1 MSRQLSVELEM
12 IAPLEYPLSDI
23 TICSNVDVDWTPY
36 PRSNKITYS
45 KQPARL
51 PEIRQG
57 LVEIARI
64 LSDVQKLIGSGNRGV
79 DSDDLWRQAESSFD
93 RLNTW
98 LQHWPT
104 VLEMQNDPLP
114 QVLLTR

>member
-1 MSRQLSVELEM
+1 M
-12 IAPLEYPLSDI
+12 IAPLEYPISDI
-23 TICSNVDVDWTPY
+23 KICGNDDVDWTPY

-57 LVEIARI
+57 LVDIAKI
-64 LSDVQKLIGSGNRGV
+64 LSDVQKFIGPGNRAVG
-79 DSDDLWRQAESSFD
+79 SDDLWKEAESSFD

-98 LQHWPT
+98 LQRWPT
-104 VLEMQNDPLP
+104 VSEMQNDPVP
-114 QVLLTR
+114 QVLLAR